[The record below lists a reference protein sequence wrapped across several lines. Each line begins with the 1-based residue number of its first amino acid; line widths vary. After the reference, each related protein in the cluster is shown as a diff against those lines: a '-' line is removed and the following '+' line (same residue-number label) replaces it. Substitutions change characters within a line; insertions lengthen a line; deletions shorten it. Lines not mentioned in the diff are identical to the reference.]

1 MTMSRTEQRQMVA
14 MLGVMQHQFE
24 DAAGVGGSLLVTIP
38 GTDIKHVYSNELA
51 KKVMCAIARTLEQE
65 KYRLFNKRY

>member
-1 MTMSRTEQRQMVA
+1 MSRTEQRQMVA

-24 DAAGVGGSLLVTIP
+24 DAVGGGGCLLVTIP
-38 GTDIKHVYSNELA
+38 GTDLKHVYSNELA
-51 KKVMCAIARTLEQE
+51 EKIMRAIARALEQE

>member
-1 MTMSRTEQRQMVA
+1 MSRTEQRQMVA
-14 MLGVMQHQFE
+14 MLGVMQRQFE
-24 DAAGVGGSLLVTIP
+24 TELTGGGGCLMVAVP

-51 KKVMCAIARTLEQE
+51 AKVMKAIARTLEQE

>member
-51 KKVMCAIARTLEQE
+51 KR
-65 KYRLFNKRY
+65 